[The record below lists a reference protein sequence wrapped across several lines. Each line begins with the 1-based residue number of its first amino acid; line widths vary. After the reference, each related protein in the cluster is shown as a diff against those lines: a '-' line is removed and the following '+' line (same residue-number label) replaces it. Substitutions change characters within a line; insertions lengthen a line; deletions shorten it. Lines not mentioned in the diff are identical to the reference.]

1 MRTGIA
7 VRLLSLAWSAVLI
20 GLMATGTLSTAR
32 IGSIS
37 WGPTHEI
44 WSAAIAISHIK
55 FHLSGELAYKE
66 VAQAIADEVTST
78 KNATDI
84 MDDATR
90 RLDNDP
96 AAVTRGLQAAAAV
109 QRANI
114 AIPANKKGYVTDWVD
129 DVGYAD
135 FYELAFRLFGFNA
148 FSTHWLYFSVLLTA
162 CILFAGAFFN
172 DSVAIGSLTLS
183 ITALFLISSSA
194 YFQEVAPSFAANRFL
209 STLAIVPLLHSI
221 HTSLRQA
228 PLLRWE
234 IIVLAA
240 QTLIMS
246 FAIAARAAGV
256 WCVMAAVACAFVVIV
271 VRRIPAAKRKTAG
284 AIMTRL
290 LARFASP
297 YAGRVVAT
305 GAIVATVFA
314 AAMVIRTVRIDE
326 LYYRDYNYPHHLVW
340 HAAYL
345 GLAWSPQ
352 WDSLRPHYADVDPGG
367 DNSGF
372 DLFIHV
378 MKERGEPPLT
388 EGYLFNYLRARP
400 YEVFIRHQYLNVLA
414 RNPAFSVKLFLYY
427 KPMAVFKIVARDVA
441 TIPALSWLLTIC
453 SLSLSSLC
461 FAFGGS
467 AGRLK
472 ELLICC
478 AVVWLVSL
486 FPVIWAYP
494 IEFATA
500 DQLWSSLFLP
510 MMLIGAAGQ
519 AIARGAFFGNE
530 AMAEI
535 AVERHT
541 PVALPQ
547 SRVRIETDS
556 QTGSVMRQEDIIQ
569 FAVKTCIVAVVI
581 SACGIFVADWIIKSV
596 EASTANTISAVRQQL
611 APTVGGRQFWIK
623 IKEQLD
629 NAAAPSSDLPPE
641 EKQKLLNDMR
651 VIVSRWRPFIDAA
664 QDELH
669 KPAAGGSSQ
678 SEAGQAPR

>member
-1 MRTGIA
+1 MRTGTA
-7 VRLLSLAWSAVLI
+7 VRLLSLAWSAILI

-32 IGSIS
+32 IGSIT

-44 WSAAIAISHIK
+44 LSAAIATSHIK
-55 FHLSGELAYKE
+55 FGLSGELAYKE

-78 KNATDI
+78 KSVTDI

-96 AAVTRGLQAAAAV
+96 AAVTRGFQAGAAV

-114 AIPANKKGYVTDWVD
+114 ATPANKKGYVTDWVD

-148 FSTHWLYFSVLLTA
+148 SSTHWLYFSVLLTA
-162 CILFAGAFFN
+162 CILFVGVFFN
-172 DSVAIGSLTLS
+172 DNLAVGSLTLS

-194 YFQEVAPSFAANRFL
+194 YFLEEIPSFAANRFL

-228 PLLRWE
+228 PLSRRE
-234 IIVLAA
+234 IIVLVA

-271 VRRIPAAKRKTAG
+271 VRRLPAAKPDTAG
-284 AIMTRL
+284 GTTVRL
-290 LARFASP
+290 KARFASP

-305 GAIVATVFA
+305 GAIIASVFA
-314 AAMVIRTVRIDE
+314 AAMVIRTNRIDE

-340 HAAYL
+340 HSAYL
-345 GLAWSPQ
+345 GLAWNPD
-352 WDSLRPHYADVDPGG
+352 WDSLRPQYADITPGG
-367 DNSGF
+367 DSIGF

-388 EGYLFNYLRARP
+388 NGYLFNYLRARP
-400 YEVFIRHQYLNVLA
+400 YEAFIRKVYINFLA
-414 RNPAFSVKLFLYY
+414 QNPVFAVKLFLYY
-427 KPMAVFKIVARDVA
+427 KPTAMFQIVARNVA
-441 TIPALSWLLTIC
+441 TIPAISWLLTFC
-453 SLSLSSLC
+453 SLSLASLC
-461 FAFGGS
+461 FALGGS
-467 AGRLK
+467 SARLK

-478 AVVWLVSL
+478 AVIWLVSL

-494 IEFATA
+494 AVFATA
-500 DQLWSSLFLP
+500 DQLWSSFFLP
-510 MMLIGAAGQ
+510 MMLIGASGR
-519 AIARGAFFGNE
+519 AITRGAFVGDE
-530 AMAEI
+530 AAADI

-547 SRVRIETDS
+547 SRVRIETNS
-556 QTGSVMRQEDIIQ
+556 QSGTVMRQEEIIQ

-596 EASTANTISAVRQQL
+596 EASTANTISAVREQL
-611 APTVGGRQFWIK
+611 APTVGGRQFWINVK
-623 IKEQLD
+623 QQLD

-641 EKQKLLNDMR
+641 EKQKLLNDVR
-651 VIVSRWRPFIDAA
+651 AIVSRWRPFIDAA

-669 KPAAGGSSQ
+669 KPAGASSQ
-678 SEAGQAPR
+678 SETGQAPR

>member
-32 IGSIS
+32 IGAIS

-66 VAQAIADEVTST
+66 VAQAIVDEVTST
-78 KNATDI
+78 KNVTDI

-90 RLDNDP
+90 RLNKDP
-96 AAVTRGLQAAAAV
+96 AAITRGLQAAAAV
-109 QRANI
+109 QKANI
-114 AIPANKKGYVTDWVD
+114 AVPANKKGYVTDWAD

-162 CILFAGAFFN
+162 CILFAGTFFG
-172 DSVAIGSLTLS
+172 DSLAIGSLTLS

-221 HTSLRQA
+221 HTCLRQA
-228 PLLRWE
+228 PLSRRE
-234 IIVLAA
+234 IIVLVA

-246 FAIAARAAGV
+246 FAIAARAAGG
-256 WCVMAAVACAFVVIV
+256 WCVMAAVACALVVIA
-271 VRRIPAAKRKTAG
+271 VRRIPAAKRETAG
-284 AIMTRL
+284 ATMNRL

-297 YAGRVVAT
+297 YAGRVLAT
-305 GAIVATVFA
+305 GTIVAAVFA

-326 LYYRDYNYPHHLVW
+326 LYYRDFNYPHHLVW
-340 HAAYL
+340 HAGYL
-345 GLAWSPQ
+345 GLAWNPQ
-352 WDSLRPHYADVDPGG
+352 WDELRPHYADVDPGG

-400 YEVFIRHQYLNVLA
+400 YEVFIRHEYLNVLA
-414 RNPAFSVKLFLYY
+414 RHPAFAVKLFLYY
-427 KPMAVFKIVARDVA
+427 KPLALLKIVAHNVA
-441 TIPALSWLLTIC
+441 TIPVISWLLAVC
-453 SLSLSSLC
+453 SLSLASLC

-472 ELLICC
+472 ELSICSG
-478 AVVWLVSL
+478 VVWLISL
-486 FPVIWAYP
+486 FPIIWAYP
-494 IEFATA
+494 MEFATA
-500 DQLWSSLFLP
+500 DQMWSTLFLP
-510 MMLIGAAGQ
+510 MMLIGAAGRT
-519 AIARGAFFGNE
+519 IARRAFAGNE
-530 AMAEI
+530 AMAEF
-535 AVERHT
+535 AVDAHA
-541 PVALPQ
+541 PAAMPQ
-547 SRVRIETDS
+547 RRAPMETNS
-556 QTGSVMRQEDIIQ
+556 QSGFVMRQEDIVQ

-581 SACGIFVADWIIKSV
+581 SASVIFVADWIVKSV

-611 APTVGGRQFWIK
+611 APTFGGRQFWIK
-623 IKEQLD
+623 VKEQLD
-629 NAAAPSSDLPPE
+629 NAAAPSADLPPE
-641 EKQKLLNDMR
+641 EKQKLLNDVR
-651 VIVSRWRPFIDAA
+651 AIVSRWRPFIDAA

-669 KPAAGGSSQ
+669 KPAGAPAQ
-678 SEAGQAPR
+678 NETGQVPR

>member
-1 MRTGIA
+1 MRTGTA
-7 VRLLSLAWSAVLI
+7 VRLLSLAWSAILI

-32 IGSIS
+32 IGSIT

-44 WSAAIAISHIK
+44 LSAAIATSHIK
-55 FHLSGELAYKE
+55 FGLSGELAYKE
-66 VAQAIADEVTST
+66 VAQAITDEVTST
-78 KNATDI
+78 KSVTDI

-96 AAVTRGLQAAAAV
+96 AAVTRGFQAGAAV

-114 AIPANKKGYVTDWVD
+114 ATPANKKGYVTDWVD

-148 FSTHWLYFSVLLTA
+148 LSTHWLYFSVLLTA
-162 CILFAGAFFN
+162 CILFVGVFFN
-172 DSVAIGSLTLS
+172 DNLAVGSLTLS

-194 YFQEVAPSFAANRFL
+194 YFLEEIPSFAANRFL

-228 PLLRWE
+228 PLSRRE
-234 IIVLAA
+234 IIVLVA

-271 VRRIPAAKRKTAG
+271 VRRLPAAKPNTAG
-284 AIMTRL
+284 GTTVRL
-290 LARFASP
+290 KARFASP

-305 GAIVATVFA
+305 GAIVASVFA
-314 AAMVIRTVRIDE
+314 AAMVIRTARIDE

-340 HAAYL
+340 HSAYL
-345 GLAWSPQ
+345 GLGWNPD
-352 WDSLRPHYADVDPGG
+352 WDSLRPQYADITPGG
-367 DNSGF
+367 DSIGF

-388 EGYLFNYLRARP
+388 NGYLFNYLRARP
-400 YEVFIRHQYLNVLA
+400 YEAFIRKVYINFLA
-414 RNPAFSVKLFLYY
+414 QNPVFAVKLFLYY
-427 KPMAVFKIVARDVA
+427 KPTAMFQIVARNVA
-441 TIPALSWLLTIC
+441 TIPAISWLLTFC
-453 SLSLSSLC
+453 SLSLASLC
-461 FAFGGS
+461 FALGGS
-467 AGRLK
+467 SARLK

-478 AVVWLVSL
+478 AVIWLVSL

-494 IEFATA
+494 AVFATA
-500 DQLWSSLFLP
+500 DQLWSSFFLP
-510 MMLIGAAGQ
+510 MMLIGASGR
-519 AIARGAFFGNE
+519 AITRGAFVGDE
-530 AMAEI
+530 AAADI

-547 SRVRIETDS
+547 SRVRIETNS
-556 QTGSVMRQEDIIQ
+556 QSGTVMRQEEIIQ

-596 EASTANTISAVRQQL
+596 EASTANTISAVREQL
-611 APTVGGRQFWIK
+611 APTVGGRQFWINVK
-623 IKEQLD
+623 QQLD

-641 EKQKLLNDMR
+641 EKQKLLNDVR
-651 VIVSRWRPFIDAA
+651 AIVSRWRPFIDAA

-669 KPAAGGSSQ
+669 KPAGASSQ
-678 SEAGQAPR
+678 SETGQAPR

>member
-1 MRTGIA
+1 MRTGTA
-7 VRLLSLAWSAVLI
+7 VRLLSLAWSAILI

-32 IGSIS
+32 IGSIT

-44 WSAAIAISHIK
+44 LSAAIATSHIK
-55 FHLSGELAYKE
+55 FGLSGELAYKE

-78 KNATDI
+78 KSVTDI

-96 AAVTRGLQAAAAV
+96 AAVTRGFQAGAAV

-114 AIPANKKGYVTDWVD
+114 ATPANKKGYVTDWVD

-148 FSTHWLYFSVLLTA
+148 LSTHWLYFSVLLTA
-162 CILFAGAFFN
+162 CILFVGVFFN
-172 DSVAIGSLTLS
+172 DNLAVGSLTLS

-194 YFQEVAPSFAANRFL
+194 YFLEEIPSFAANRFL

-228 PLLRWE
+228 PLSRRE
-234 IIVLAA
+234 IIVLVA

-271 VRRIPAAKRKTAG
+271 VRRLPAAKPNTAG
-284 AIMTRL
+284 GTTVRL
-290 LARFASP
+290 KARFASP

-305 GAIVATVFA
+305 GAIVASVFA
-314 AAMVIRTVRIDE
+314 AAMVIRTARIDE

-340 HAAYL
+340 HSAYL
-345 GLAWSPQ
+345 GLGWNPD
-352 WDSLRPHYADVDPGG
+352 WDSLRPQYADITPGG
-367 DNSGF
+367 DSIGF

-388 EGYLFNYLRARP
+388 NGYLFNYLRARP
-400 YEVFIRHQYLNVLA
+400 YEAFIRKVYINFLA
-414 RNPAFSVKLFLYY
+414 QNPVFAVKLFLYY
-427 KPMAVFKIVARDVA
+427 KPTAMFQIVARNVA
-441 TIPALSWLLTIC
+441 TIPAISWLLTFC
-453 SLSLSSLC
+453 SLSLASLC
-461 FAFGGS
+461 FALGGS
-467 AGRLK
+467 SARLK

-478 AVVWLVSL
+478 AVIWLVSL

-494 IEFATA
+494 AVFATA
-500 DQLWSSLFLP
+500 DQLWSSFFLP
-510 MMLIGAAGQ
+510 MMLIGASGR
-519 AIARGAFFGNE
+519 AITRGAFVGDE
-530 AMAEI
+530 AAADI

-547 SRVRIETDS
+547 SRVRIETNS
-556 QTGSVMRQEDIIQ
+556 QSGTVMRQEEIIQ

-596 EASTANTISAVRQQL
+596 EASTANTISAVREQL
-611 APTVGGRQFWIK
+611 APTVGGRQFWINVK
-623 IKEQLD
+623 QQLD
-629 NAAAPSSDLPPE
+629 NAAAPSSDLLPE
-641 EKQKLLNDMR
+641 EKQKLLNDVR
-651 VIVSRWRPFIDAA
+651 AIVSRWRPFIDAA

-669 KPAAGGSSQ
+669 KPAGASSQ
-678 SEAGQAPR
+678 SETGQAPR